1 MYLLTEKEL
10 KKLSR
15 QELLEILLAQSKKID
30 RLQRQ
35 LHEAKEELNKKELNI
50 SEAGSIAEASLVLN
64 NIFTDAQNAADQYLD
79 NIRRMN
85 AQAEKELAA
94 AKAAR
99 ERAEAAEA
107 EKFAE
112 PAEETG
118 TENLA
123 DVAEGTGAE
132 VFAVVPGETGTDGEI
147 PAFIKEMSDNA
158 SSVEDDR
165 QEDESSTASSE
176 EPVGPQ
182 DADEPASEEIPDDP
196 EAAEKDRQAAADYL
210 EEIRRMKEQTERE
223 CAEKRSRTD
232 KQIRVSLIRTKKA
245 VYQMM
250 NLYADEVMKRMKH
263 LQEWD
268 RQMEALHERKIE
280 KRSSKSQK

>member
-1 MYLLTEKEL
+1 MTEKEL

-123 DVAEGTGAE
+123 DVAEGTG
-132 VFAVVPGETGTDGEI
+132 TDGEI

-165 QEDESSTASSE
+165 QEDESSNASSE

-182 DADEPASEEIPDDP
+182 DPDEPASEEIPDDP

>member
-1 MYLLTEKEL
+1 MTEKEL

-123 DVAEGTGAE
+123 DVAEGTG
-132 VFAVVPGETGTDGEI
+132 TDGEI

-165 QEDESSTASSE
+165 QEDESSNASSE

-232 KQIRVSLIRTKKA
+232 KQIRISLIRTKKA